1 MSPQDRCAD
10 DCVSLRRHRPHAP
23 RGIAWNG
30 NAEFQVFPP
39 LLLRCSSGRHGD
51 EAGTAKRRQW
61 QPRVRVA
68 GKAPRRK
75 TLGDVSDLNCQTDAG
90 KAHTNPGRQLQ
101 IRWADCR
108 AAAHGSGSHADGQGS
123 ERAAK
128 YDDVDDFVVVRA
140 PSFHRDQQLSPHR
153 GQPTHGM
160 PPAHL
165 RLQVE
170 ASPIG
175 AASQPVMLWFSVPM
189 AGCSSASTTANL
201 EAALRAGDRP
211 LEQRRTS
218 GGKARTFASATPG
231 DGAGSDTC
239 NLRGVMPDS
248 PPQAFR

>member
-1 MSPQDRCAD
+1 MAGRRAVGSCVAPRTDAQRIAHRYTWHALWPRAAVFAGISRPPKPQGSCVSPQDRCAD

-160 PPAHL
+160 PPAH
-165 RLQVE
+165 
-170 ASPIG
+170 
-175 AASQPVMLWFSVPM
+175 
-189 AGCSSASTTANL
+189 
-201 EAALRAGDRP
+201 
-211 LEQRRTS
+211 
-218 GGKARTFASATPG
+218 
-231 DGAGSDTC
+231 
-239 NLRGVMPDS
+239 
-248 PPQAFR
+248 